1 LALNGE
7 EVSSTFGIRMSLPGT
22 VNYPQQLLGYAI
34 CEINRDGLAEW
45 RALIWFDPERKP
57 LINSRIPDN
66 SLPARK

>member
-1 LALNGE
+1 
-7 EVSSTFGIRMSLPGT
+7 MSLPGT